1 MYHKSISLSLEQAI
15 SEETNKGFESAD
27 EFREVMR
34 EIAYEYNVTIDKVLN
49 IFYNQDIEM
58 EV

>member
-1 MYHKSISLSLEQAI
+1 MYYKSISLSLEQAI
-15 SEETNKGFESAD
+15 SEETNKGFECAD

-49 IFYNQDIEM
+49 IFYNQDMEM